1 MKWSSLLILSATSL
15 WSQTSSGLVALQI
28 GSSGR
33 ATAMAE
39 AATAIT
45 VDASAPFWNPAG
57 VAGIGKRQAMV
68 THNEWIQGINHE
80 ALSLI
85 QPAGW
90 GSWGLHAMLTSV
102 DGIEQRNT
110 ATEEPLSTFSAHT
123 VAIGVTLG
131 RKISERLAAG
141 VNLRYVHEKIY
152 IESGSGYAADLGLL
166 YSSPVKGL
174 DVGLSVQNLGSTT
187 VLEHEKLDLPET
199 VRVGAGYLLPLGQGP
214 VRALLA
220 VDYVNV
226 LDKDSYVNAGVEIW
240 PLSMLAMRAGYAS
253 NHSNRDFGMG
263 FGLVFKDLNLD
274 YAYVPFK
281 QGLGNTH
288 QFSAVFSL

>member
-1 MKWSSLLILSATSL
+1 MKWMSLLLLSATSL

-39 AATAIT
+39 AATAVT

-57 VAGIGKRQAMV
+57 AAGMSKRQAMV

-90 GSWGLHAMLTSV
+90 GAWGAHAMLTGV

-123 VAIGVTLG
+123 VAVGLTLA
-131 RKISERLAAG
+131 RKISERMAAG

-174 DVGLSVQNLGSTT
+174 DLGLSVQNLGSTT
-187 VLEHEKLDLPET
+187 ALDQEKLDLPET
-199 VRVGAGYLLPLGQGP
+199 IRVGAGYLLPLGPGP

-220 VDYVNV
+220 VDYINV
-226 LDKDSYVNAGVEIW
+226 LDKDSYMNAGVEIW
-240 PLSMLAMRAGYAS
+240 PMSMLAMRAGYAS
-253 NHSNRDFGMG
+253 NHSNRDLSMG
-263 FGLVFKDLNLD
+263 FGMAFKDLVLD
-274 YAYVPFK
+274 YAFVPFK

-288 QFSAVFSL
+288 QFSIAFSL